1 MYARLGRLLSSFRFP
16 DFPPD
21 RDGSV
26 FETHLDPDVVM
37 EGCFW
42 YAFAADREGEVL
54 SMNMPNHEELY
65 DRFVKG
71 LESKHRGAFAAVR
84 PDGQV
89 IVDKDDIKVVDLAL
103 KQFGPGNFV
112 LLKVG
117 SRGVGK
123 WRSQQR
129 L

>member
-1 MYARLGRLLSSFRFP
+1 
-16 DFPPD
+16 
-21 RDGSV
+21 
-26 FETHLDPDVVM
+26 
-37 EGCFW
+37 
-42 YAFAADREGEVL
+42 
-54 SMNMPNHEELY
+54 MNLPSYEELY

-71 LESKHRGAFAAVR
+71 LESQHKGYYAAVR

-89 IVDKDDIKVVDLAL
+89 IVDKDDVKAVDQAL

-112 LLKVG
+112 LLKIG

>member
-1 MYARLGRLLSSFRFP
+1 
-16 DFPPD
+16 
-21 RDGSV
+21 
-26 FETHLDPDVVM
+26 
-37 EGCFW
+37 
-42 YAFAADREGEVL
+42 
-54 SMNMPNHEELY
+54 MNMPSHEELY
-65 DRFVKG
+65 DRFVKS

-84 PDGQV
+84 ADGQV
-89 IVDKDDIKVVDLAL
+89 IVDKDDVKVVDRAL

-123 WRSQQR
+123 WRSQRR

>member
-1 MYARLGRLLSSFRFP
+1 MKGLF
-16 DFPPD
+16 
-21 RDGSV
+21 
-26 FETHLDPDVVM
+26 
-37 EGCFW
+37 
-42 YAFAADREGEVL
+42 
-54 SMNMPNHEELY
+54 MNMPSHEELY

-71 LESKHRGAFAAVR
+71 LESKHRGAFAAAR

-89 IVDKDDIKVVDLAL
+89 IVDKDDVKVVDRAL

-123 WRSQQR
+123 WRSQRR